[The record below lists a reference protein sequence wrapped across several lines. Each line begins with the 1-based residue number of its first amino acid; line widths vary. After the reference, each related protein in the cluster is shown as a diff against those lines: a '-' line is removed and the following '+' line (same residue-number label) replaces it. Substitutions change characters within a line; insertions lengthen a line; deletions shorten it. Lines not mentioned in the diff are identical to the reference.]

1 MKVEKN
7 KVVSLTY
14 TLRYNNAEGEI
25 VQEVKKDNP
34 FVHLFGIGSLLPA
47 FEDNLKELEVG
58 GDFGFHLA
66 VKDAYGEIRED
77 DVVKLSKDIFM
88 KDGKLDNDLLQIGR
102 SIPMKNDDGHVIE
115 GKIMAIEDDGVV
127 MDFNHPLA
135 GKELYFSGEILDIRE
150 ASDEEISHGHVH
162 GAGGHQH

>member
-34 FVHLFGIGSLLPA
+34 FVHLFGMGSLLPA
-47 FEDNLKELEVG
+47 FEENLKELET
-58 GDFGFHLA
+58 GDSFGFHLA
-66 VKDAYGEIRED
+66 VKDAYGETRED

-88 KDGKLDNDLLQIGR
+88 KDGKLDMELLQIGR
-102 SIPMKNDDGHVIE
+102 IIPMRNDDGHVIE
-115 GKIMAIEDDGVV
+115 GKIIKIEDDGVV

-135 GKELYFSGEILDIRE
+135 GKELHFSGDILDVRD
-150 ASDEEISHGHVH
+150 ASDEEVSHGHVH
-162 GAGGHQH
+162 GEGGHHH